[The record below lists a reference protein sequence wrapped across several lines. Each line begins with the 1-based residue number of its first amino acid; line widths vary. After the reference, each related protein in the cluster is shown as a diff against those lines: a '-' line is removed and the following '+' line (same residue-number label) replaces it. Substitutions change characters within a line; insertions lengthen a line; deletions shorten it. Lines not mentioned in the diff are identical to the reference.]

1 MKIII
6 LMRTISGIKLILHR
20 KKVRPLALWNRIEVF
35 FQSKFIFLVINFT
48 SSNFLVFSESVIP
61 RCSSNRCSQ
70 KCCKFH
76 KKTPLL
82 ESRFKNHANFTE
94 KHLILHRMKGM
105 SFGTLKQNKSIFLK
119 QIMFL
124 VINFRTNFLVFSEAV
139 VCRCS
144 SNS

>member
-6 LMRTISGIKLILHR
+6 LMTTISGIKLIFHR
-20 KKVRPLALWNRIEVF
+20 KRYVLWYSETEQKYF
-35 FQSKFIFLVINFT
+35 SKFIFLLINFT

-61 RCSSNRCSQ
+61 RCYSN
-70 KCCKFH
+70 CKFH

-82 ESRFKNHANFTE
+82 ESRFKNLANFTE
-94 KHLILHRMKGM
+94 KHLILHRKKGM

-124 VINFRTNFLVFSEAV
+124 VINFSSSNFLAFSEAI

>member
-6 LMRTISGIKLILHR
+6 LMTTISGIKLIFHR
-20 KKVRPLALWNRIEVF
+20 KRYVLWYSETEQKYF
-35 FQSKFIFLVINFT
+35 SKFIFLLINFT

-124 VINFRTNFLVFSEAV
+124 VINFSSSNFLAFSEAI

>member
-61 RCSSNRCSQ
+61 LCSSN
-70 KCCKFH
+70 CKFH

-82 ESRFKNHANFTE
+82 ESRFKNLANFTE
-94 KHLILHRMKGM
+94 KHLILHRKKGM

-124 VINFRTNFLVFSEAV
+124 VINFSSLNFLVFSEGV

>member
-6 LMRTISGIKLILHR
+6 LMTTISGIKLIFHR
-20 KKVRPLALWNRIEVF
+20 KRYVLWYSETEQKYF
-35 FQSKFIFLVINFT
+35 SKFIFLLINFT

-61 RCSSNRCSQ
+61 RCSSN
-70 KCCKFH
+70 CKFH

-82 ESRFKNHANFTE
+82 ESRFKNLANFTE
-94 KHLILHRMKGM
+94 KHLILHRKKGM

-124 VINFRTNFLVFSEAV
+124 VINFSSLNFLVFSEGV